1 MQSKNYIAS
10 ENRAILSV
18 VMTAVFGCPKQN
30 KRRLNSMKITTFS
43 VCLLAFLFTFPS
55 QTFVAQASAATIT
68 VNSAA
73 DTFTNGDGQCTL
85 RKALT
90 NANENYRVFT
100 DCVVG
105 SSGADTINF
114 TAALANRTIT
124 LGTELIIKDHLTI
137 NAQAAPGLSISG
149 NDVTRVF
156 NIFPSTVVM
165 TGFRITGGNGVNTI
179 GGAGIFNNGNLTLN
193 NMVIEGNTVSGLGG
207 GVYTS
212 PARSLTINGGS
223 IRGNTANQGGAIYGE
238 NGNTPTPINIILT
251 NVIVS
256 GNVAGGS
263 GGGIYATGGTIVITG
278 GSVTGNTATNQ
289 DGGGIASTMTVLNV
303 TNSSITNN
311 HADGSGGD
319 GGGIYTSFGTATI
332 INSTVS
338 GNTTQG
344 SGGGFF
350 ANNGLHSI
358 TGTTLSGNSARSSS
372 VSSRRGGGGLAVA
385 RGTVNISNS
394 TISGNS
400 SDCFCGGGGI
410 STVDGAVTNLR
421 NVTVANNSASA
432 GPGGGIISSITG
444 SASGT
449 TNIGNTI
456 VADNT
461 ATANPD
467 VNGAIVSQ
475 GFNLVRARGN
485 STGYVGTDLPN
496 GSNPALQA
504 LAGNGGSTQTHRL
517 LAGSL
522 AIDTGSNA
530 LAVNPATGAAL
541 TTDQRGF
548 ARIVN
553 GNGDLTATVDI
564 GAFEAPLGTTAA
576 TVSVSGRVVTAQGRG
591 IRNVVITMMDSS
603 GNTRTAI
610 STAFGYYRFEEVEA
624 GQVYIFT
631 ARGKRFSFEQ
641 NTQVHTI
648 LEEIND
654 INFVGSEQRML
665 SAN

>member
-1 MQSKNYIAS
+1 MKVTI
-10 ENRAILSV
+10 
-18 VMTAVFGCPKQN
+18 F
-30 KRRLNSMKITTFS
+30 SM
-43 VCLLAFLFTFPS
+43 CLLAFLFTFPS
-55 QTFVAQASAATIT
+55 QTFVTQANAATII
-68 VNSAA
+68 VNSAT
-73 DTFTNGDGQCTL
+73 DTFTGGDGQCTL
-85 RKALT
+85 REAIY
-90 NANENYRVFT
+90 NANNDFIPADE
-100 DCVVG
+100 CAAG
-105 SSGADTINF
+105 SGADTIVF
-114 TAALANRTIT
+114 AASLAGQTIT
-124 LGTELIIKDHLTI
+124 LTHPNGGLSITSDMTI
-137 NAQAAPGLSISG
+137 NATGVANLSVSG
-149 NDVTRVF
+149 GGTRRVF
-156 NIFPSTVVM
+156 NIQRAAAIVVM
-165 TGFRITGGNGVNTI
+165 TGFRITGGNTTAD
-179 GGAGIFNNGNLTLN
+179 GGAIQNVGNLTLN
-193 NMVIEGNTVSGLGG
+193 SMIVQTNTARLGG
-207 GVYTS
+207 GIYTFGTGN
-212 PARSLTINGGS
+212 RLTVNGGS
-223 IRGNTANQGGAIYGE
+223 ILGNSSPNNGGGINGTDSSIVNLTNVTVSGNTASN
-238 NGNTPTPINIILT
+238 
-251 NVIVS
+251 
-256 GNVAGGS
+256 S
-263 GGGIYATGGTIVITG
+263 GGGIIVGGTLNITG
-278 GSVTGNTATNQ
+278 GSITGNTATAQ
-289 DGGGIASTMTVLNV
+289 DGGGIFASNTTVTV
-303 TNSSITNN
+303 TNASITNN
-311 HADGSGGD
+311 HADGSSGEGGGMYISGGASTITNSTLSGNTALRS
-319 GGGIYTSFGTATI
+319 GGGISFVQGT
-332 INSTVS
+332 
-338 GNTTQG
+338 
-344 SGGGFF
+344 
-350 ANNGLHSI
+350 HSI
-358 TGTTLSGNSARSSS
+358 TGTTLNGNSTGSGSTS
-372 VSSRRGGGGLAVA
+372 LFSGGGGLLNSF
-385 RGTVNISNS
+385 GTVNISNS

-400 SDCFCGGGGI
+400 SGCACGGGGI
-410 STVDGAVTNLR
+410 TTFNGGVTNLR
-421 NVTVANNSASA
+421 NVTIANNTASN

-648 LEEIND
+648 LEEINN